1 MSILY
6 NLNAFRWSAKAS
18 NEKNYCEV
26 LEVFSRNYPQVFMK
40 DCNCEELHSKI
51 YRVYLQCLETSC
63 GDHLAAFLT
72 FSEQCTL
79 EVYLEPYQ
87 TTKMNF
93 LLKTLIIFAKSLT
106 IVIGRQSS
114 ECTSLTAVLGNIMLI
129 AQFHLNYAI
138 FGSCTNDL
146 RLFVKVYKQWHE
158 LFMLN
163 YKSKNSANT
172 SNNLIFVFI
181 FI

>member
-6 NLNAFRWSAKAS
+6 NLNAFRWSAKEP

-26 LEVFSRNYPQVFMK
+26 LEVFSRNYVQVFMK

-51 YRVYLQCLETSC
+51 CRVYLQCLETSC
-63 GDHLAAFLT
+63 GEHLEAFLT
-72 FSEQCTL
+72 FSEQCML

-106 IVIGRQSS
+106 IVIGWQSS
-114 ECTSLTAVLGNIMLI
+114 ECTSLTVVLANIMLT
-129 AQFHLNYAI
+129 AQFA
-138 FGSCTNDL
+138 SEL
-146 RLFVKVYKQWHE
+146 RYFWKLHQWPSFICQSLKTMAWTIHA
-158 LFMLN
+158 
-163 YKSKNSANT
+163 KS
-172 SNNLIFVFI
+172 
-181 FI
+181 